1 MYSLY
6 IDTHDTEIVIGLYKD
21 GNILDS
27 RTKPS
32 TRNHSDF
39 TMPLVK
45 EILDSNNI
53 KVNDLNEILVVN
65 GPGSFTGVRI
75 GVTIAKTLAYT
86 LNIPIKTITS
96 LEMYACG
103 TNDMDKKIVIIR
115 DVKGVFYGL
124 FDKDNNQIG
133 ELEYKSNADFE
144 EFVSVNN
151 YKDMLIEEK
160 NIEFNKIY
168 EQMSKK
174 EATLAHKANPIYI
187 KVIEALKNDSSSK

>member
-27 RTKPS
+27 RIKPS

-39 TMPLVK
+39 TMPLIK
-45 EILDSNNI
+45 EILDTNNLGV
-53 KVNDLNEILVVN
+53 KDLNEILVVN

-103 TNDMDKKIVIIR
+103 KKDLEQKLVIIR

-124 FDKDNNQIG
+124 FNKENEQIG
-133 ELEYKSNADFE
+133 ELEYKANKDFDEYVSTNNLSNNI
-144 EFVSVNN
+144 V
-151 YKDMLIEEK
+151 EEK
-160 NIEFNKIY
+160 AIDFDAIY
-168 EQMSKK
+168 QQLSKK
-174 EATLAHKANPIYI
+174 EVELAHKANPIYI
-187 KVIEALKNDSSSK
+187 KVIEALKND

>member
-27 RTKPS
+27 RIKPS

-39 TMPLVK
+39 TMPLIK
-45 EILDSNNI
+45 EILDTNNI
-53 KVNDLNEILVVN
+53 GVKDLNEILVVN

-103 TNDMDKKIVIIR
+103 KKDLEQKLVIIR

-124 FDKDNNQIG
+124 FNKENEQIG
-133 ELEYKSNADFE
+133 ELEYKANKDFDEYVSTNNLSNNI
-144 EFVSVNN
+144 V
-151 YKDMLIEEK
+151 EEK
-160 NIEFNKIY
+160 TIDFDAIY
-168 EQMSKK
+168 QQLSKK
-174 EATLAHKANPIYI
+174 EVELAHKANPIYI
-187 KVIEALKNDSSSK
+187 KVIEALKND

>member
-21 GNILDS
+21 GSLIARKVKESTRHHSDYTMPMLKEVLDS
-27 RTKPS
+27 K
-32 TRNHSDF
+32 
-39 TMPLVK
+39 
-45 EILDSNNI
+45 NI
-53 KVNDLNEILVVN
+53 KVNELGEILVVN

-103 TNDMDKKIVIIR
+103 EKEKDNKLVIIR

-124 FDKDNNQIG
+124 FDKENKQIG
-133 ELEYKSNADFE
+133 DLEYKSNTDFD
-144 EFVSVNN
+144 EFVKENN
-151 YKDMLIEEK
+151 YQDIIVEEK
-160 NIEFNKIY
+160 NIDFKAIY
-168 EQMSKK
+168 EHMSKINP
-174 EATLAHKANPIYI
+174 TIAHKANPIYI
-187 KVIEALKNDSSSK
+187 KVIEALKND

>member
-21 GNILDS
+21 GSLIA
-27 RTKPS
+27 RKVKES
-32 TRNHSDF
+32 TRHHSDY
-39 TMPLVK
+39 TMPMLK
-45 EILDSNNI
+45 EVLDSNNI
-53 KVNDLNEILVVN
+53 KVNELGEILVVN

-103 TNDMDKKIVIIR
+103 EKEKDNKLVIIR

-124 FDKDNNQIG
+124 FDKENKQIG
-133 ELEYKSNADFE
+133 DLEYKSNADFD
-144 EFVSVNN
+144 EFVKENN
-151 YKDMLIEEK
+151 YQDIIVEEK
-160 NIEFNKIY
+160 NIDFKAIY
-168 EQMSKK
+168 EHMSKINP
-174 EATLAHKANPIYI
+174 TIAHKANPIYI
-187 KVIEALKNDSSSK
+187 KVIEALKND

>member
-27 RTKPS
+27 RIKPS

-39 TMPLVK
+39 TMPLIK
-45 EILDSNNI
+45 EILDTNNLGV
-53 KVNDLNEILVVN
+53 KDLNEILVVN

-103 TNDMDKKIVIIR
+103 KKELEQKLVIIR

-124 FDKDNNQIG
+124 FNKENEQIG
-133 ELEYKSNADFE
+133 ELEYKANKDFDEYVSTNNLSNNI
-144 EFVSVNN
+144 V
-151 YKDMLIEEK
+151 EEK
-160 NIEFNKIY
+160 TIDFDAIY
-168 EQMSKK
+168 QQLSKK
-174 EATLAHKANPIYI
+174 EVELAHKANPIYI
-187 KVIEALKNDSSSK
+187 KVIEALKND

>member
-27 RTKPS
+27 RIKPS

-39 TMPLVK
+39 TMPLIK
-45 EILDSNNI
+45 EILDTNNI
-53 KVNDLNEILVVN
+53 GVKDLNEILVVN

-103 TNDMDKKIVIIR
+103 KKDLDQKLVIIR

-124 FDKDNNQIG
+124 FNKENEQIG
-133 ELEYKSNADFE
+133 ELEYKANKDFE
-144 EFVSVNN
+144 EYVSTNN
-151 YKDMLIEEK
+151 LSNNIVEEK
-160 NIEFNKIY
+160 TIDFDAIY
-168 EQMSKK
+168 QQLSKK
-174 EATLAHKANPIYI
+174 EVELAHKANPIYI
-187 KVIEALKNDSSSK
+187 KVIEALKND

>member
-27 RTKPS
+27 RIKPS

-39 TMPLVK
+39 TMPLIK
-45 EILDSNNI
+45 EILDTNNI
-53 KVNDLNEILVVN
+53 GVKDLNEILVVN

-103 TNDMDKKIVIIR
+103 KKDLEQKLVIIR

-124 FDKDNNQIG
+124 FNKENEQIG
-133 ELEYKSNADFE
+133 ELEYKANKDFDEYVSTNNLSNNI
-144 EFVSVNN
+144 V
-151 YKDMLIEEK
+151 EEK
-160 NIEFNKIY
+160 AIDFDAIY
-168 EQMSKK
+168 QQLSKK
-174 EATLAHKANPIYI
+174 EVELAHKANPIYI
-187 KVIEALKNDSSSK
+187 KVIEALKND

>member
-27 RTKPS
+27 RIKPS

-39 TMPLVK
+39 TMPLIK
-45 EILDSNNI
+45 EILDTNNLGV
-53 KVNDLNEILVVN
+53 KDLNEILVVN

-103 TNDMDKKIVIIR
+103 KKDLEQKLVIIR

-124 FDKDNNQIG
+124 FNKENEQIG
-133 ELEYKSNADFE
+133 ELEYKANKDFDEYVSTNNLSNNI
-144 EFVSVNN
+144 V
-151 YKDMLIEEK
+151 EEK
-160 NIEFNKIY
+160 TIDFDAIY
-168 EQMSKK
+168 QQLSKK
-174 EATLAHKANPIYI
+174 EVELAHKANPIYI
-187 KVIEALKNDSSSK
+187 KVIEALKND

>member
-21 GNILDS
+21 GNLIGRKVKESTRHHSDYTMPMLKEVLDS
-27 RTKPS
+27 K
-32 TRNHSDF
+32 N
-39 TMPLVK
+39 V
-45 EILDSNNI
+45 
-53 KVNDLNEILVVN
+53 KVNELGEILVVN

-103 TNDMDKKIVIIR
+103 ETEKENKLVVIR

-124 FDKDNNQIG
+124 FNKENKQMG
-133 ELEYKSNADFE
+133 ELEYKSNADYE
-144 EFVSVNN
+144 EFIKENN
-151 YKDMLIEEK
+151 YQEIIVEEK
-160 NIEFNKIY
+160 NIDFKAIY
-168 EQMSKK
+168 EHMSKI
-174 EATLAHKANPIYI
+174 EPVIAHKANPIYI
-187 KVIEALKNDSSSK
+187 KVIEALKND